1 MENPVI
7 VGVTGA
13 SGSILASKTV
23 DALLELNIPTI
34 LVASN
39 PARMVWQIEM
49 SESFGESLERWR
61 ENSGF
66 SHYAIG
72 DLQAPIAS
80 GTFPGRGMVI
90 VPGSMATVSAIV
102 NGISDNLIRRS
113 ADACLKE
120 RRPLVIVPRESP
132 LNGIH
137 LSNLAALDS
146 FGTSIVTADPPYYLP
161 IKTLEDSASFTAQ
174 RVLLALNVIEK
185 LPEQFRYEDN
195 EIQQDRIK

>member
-1 MENPVI
+1 MRRYDKGMKNPLI

-23 DALLELNIPTI
+23 DALLELNIPTV

-39 PARMVWQIEM
+39 PARMVWQLEM
-49 SESFGESLERWR
+49 SETFGEALERWA
-61 ENSGF
+61 ENPSF
-66 SHYAIG
+66 SHHAIG

-80 GTFPGRGMVI
+80 GTYPSRGMVI

-102 NGISDNLIRRS
+102 NGISDNLIRRA
-113 ADACLKE
+113 ADVCLKE
-120 RRPLVIVPRESP
+120 KRPFVIVPRESP
-132 LNGIH
+132 LNRIH

-161 IKTLEDSASFTAQ
+161 IKTLEDSATFTAQ
-174 RVLLALNVIEK
+174 RVLLALNIIKE
-185 LPEQFRYEDN
+185 LPEEFRYGED
-195 EIQQDRIK
+195 

>member
-39 PARMVWQIEM
+39 PARMVWQIDM
-49 SESFGESLERWR
+49 AESFGESLERWR

-66 SHYAIG
+66 SNYAIG

-113 ADACLKE
+113 ADVCLKE
-120 RRPLVIVPRESP
+120 KRPLVIVPRESP
-132 LNGIH
+132 
-137 LSNLAALDS
+137 
-146 FGTSIVTADPPYYLP
+146 
-161 IKTLEDSASFTAQ
+161 
-174 RVLLALNVIEK
+174 
-185 LPEQFRYEDN
+185 
-195 EIQQDRIK
+195 